1 MVEIDNE
8 EVKIYKC
15 DVKDDAS
22 KCLESN
28 D

>member
-1 MVEIDNE
+1 MVEVDNE

-22 KCLESN
+22 KCLEEN